1 MASTG
6 LDRVELIGGLRKSSV
21 GNSGVD
27 ARWEWADGSG
37 VYSGC
42 GMRKQIKTAVS
53 GPLQT

>member
-27 ARWEWADGSG
+27 ARWEWADWSA
-37 VYSGC
+37 VYSGF
-42 GMRKQIKTAVS
+42 GMRKQIKTVVS